1 MINIININNFSN
13 RLVHKTTVD
22 FNHRIVS
29 KPVFIMQYDKTLP
42 IIEATLLFNSQPYT
56 LPENAKVTMRWSK
69 PDKTFAII
77 NPLGCDS
84 TRRKLYFE
92 VSENMAYFY
101 GDHNPIIELSIDNM
115 QAGTS
120 YILVTV
126 EKNPVQ
132 ISDIKSTNEYIDLDA
147 AVQRA
152 EEAVTYLDNYKET
165 IMDESTEIINQKTQ
179 EAVQQISS
187 AINTFE
193 VGADNQEK
201 PSDNLILGGIFY
213 KKI

>member
-1 MINIININNFSN
+1 MINAININNYSD
-13 RLVHKTTVD
+13 RLIHKTAVD

-42 IIEATLLFNSQPYT
+42 IIEATLLFNGQPYY
-56 LPENAKVTMRWSK
+56 LPDNASVTMRWGK
-69 PDKTFAII
+69 PDKTFSII
-77 NPLGCDS
+77 EPIGCDS
-84 TRRKLYFE
+84 TRQKLYFE
-92 VSENMAYFY
+92 VTENMAYFY
-101 GDHNPIIELSIDNM
+101 GDHNPIIELVIGDM

-120 YILVTV
+120 YILVTI

-132 ISDIKSTNEYIDLDA
+132 ITDIKSTNEYIALDK
-147 AVQRA
+147 AVKESQD
-152 EEAVTYLDNYKET
+152 AVEYLNQYKDAIVE
-165 IMDESTEIINQKTQ
+165 ESTEIIDQKTQ

-201 PSDNLILGGIFY
+201 PSNNLILGGIFY